1 MAKRLVD
8 YLIIGGGVAGYSCAR
23 QLRAAGAQGS
33 IAVVSRD
40 PDPPYDRTACSK
52 RYLQGQASREDTL
65 LAPADWWQTQQVELL
80 TRTSALSL
88 DLGEREVKLSSKQSV
103 GFGQLLL
110 ATGANVRRLRVDGS
124 DLQGIHY
131 LRALGNADGIR
142 RDAEDADH
150 LVMVGGSYI
159 ATEVAA
165 SLTELGKRCTL
176 VMQEMV
182 TLERGF
188 GPQAGRFFQAVLE
201 GKGIAVRAEDE
212 VAAFEGADGRVT
224 AVVTKNGARVPAD
237 VVVIGAGVIP
247 DVTLAQRAGLEL
259 GPRGGVKT
267 DASLRTSVPG
277 VFAAGDMCEYA
288 SAVHDGALLRIEH
301 WDVAERQGE
310 TVARAMLG
318 DTAPHDV
325 VPYFFSDLSDWASLE
340 YVGPAH
346 RWDEEIVRG
355 TLTDGAFTI
364 WYVDGGRIAAALCVG
379 RSHDLDIARELI
391 RDKVDVSAW
400 RQELAD
406 PDYDLHSLH
415 AADATPLERSRVRP
429 DGDSAG

>member
-1 MAKRLVD
+1 MAERAVD
-8 YLIIGGGVAGYSCAR
+8 YLIIGGGVAGFSCAH
-23 QLRAAGAQGS
+23 QLRAAGAEGS

-52 RYLQGQASREDTL
+52 GYLQGRASREDTL
-65 LAPADWWQTQQVELL
+65 LAPADWWRTQAVELL

-88 DLGEREVKLSSKQSV
+88 DLVERQVKLSTKQSV

-110 ATGANVRRLRVDGS
+110 ATGANVRRLRIDGS

-131 LRALGNADGIR
+131 LRALGNADAIR
-142 RDAEDADH
+142 RDAEEAERV
-150 LVMVGGSYI
+150 VMVGGSYI

-165 SLTELGKRCTL
+165 SLTELGNRCTL
-176 VMQEMV
+176 VMQERV

-188 GPQAGRFFQAVLE
+188 GREAGRFFQQVLE
-201 GKGIAVRAEDE
+201 ARGISLRPEDE
-212 VAAFEGADGRVT
+212 VAAFEGADGHVR
-224 AVVTKNGARVPAD
+224 AVVTKRGERIPAD
-237 VVVIGAGVIP
+237 LVVVGAGVVP

-267 DASLRTSVPG
+267 DASLRTSASG
-277 VFAAGDMCEYA
+277 VFAAGDMCEYE
-288 SAVHDGALLRIEH
+288 SVVHNRGLLRIEH

-318 DTAPHDV
+318 DSSPHDV

-355 TLTDGAFTI
+355 SPVDGEFTV
-364 WYVDGGRIAAALCVG
+364 WYLDGGRVAAALSVG
-379 RSHDLDIARELI
+379 RGQDLDIARRLI
-391 RDKVDVSAW
+391 VQRVDVSA
-400 RQELAD
+400 RRDELAD
-406 PDYDLHSLH
+406 PDADLGALTP
-415 AADATPLERSRVRP
+415 AD
-429 DGDSAG
+429 G